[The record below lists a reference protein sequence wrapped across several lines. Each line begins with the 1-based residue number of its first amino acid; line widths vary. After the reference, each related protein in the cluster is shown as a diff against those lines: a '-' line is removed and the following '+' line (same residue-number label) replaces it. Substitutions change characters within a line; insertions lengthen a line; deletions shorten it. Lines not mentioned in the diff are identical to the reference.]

1 MFVKQ
6 QTNGR
11 EPNSAKQNLKKIMLT
26 QMISMNKGTRGIDQN
41 KSFDHRSNGRA
52 SANTTYK
59 LIDIPLGSGVSHS
72 NDNSISYPPNNAF
85 IHCEPNKQE
94 SK

>member
-1 MFVKQ
+1 
-6 QTNGR
+6 
-11 EPNSAKQNLKKIMLT
+11 
-26 QMISMNKGTRGIDQN
+26 MNKGTRGIDQN

-59 LIDIPLGSGVSHS
+59 LIEMPLGAGVSHS

-85 IHCEPNKQE
+85 VQ
-94 SK
+94 